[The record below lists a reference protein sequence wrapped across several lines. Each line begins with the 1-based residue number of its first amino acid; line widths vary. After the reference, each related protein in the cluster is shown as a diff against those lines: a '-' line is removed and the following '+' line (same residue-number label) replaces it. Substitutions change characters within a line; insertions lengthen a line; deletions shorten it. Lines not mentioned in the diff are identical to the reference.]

1 MTLIRQQMHYF
12 VLFLILS
19 NQLGLERLLNGDTNF
34 QSIWFVLKILYF
46 VIMTNSYIKVIKFF
60 ILCPEE

>member
-12 VLFLILS
+12 VLLLILS

-46 VIMTNSYIKVIKFF
+46 VIMTNSYIKVI
-60 ILCPEE
+60 